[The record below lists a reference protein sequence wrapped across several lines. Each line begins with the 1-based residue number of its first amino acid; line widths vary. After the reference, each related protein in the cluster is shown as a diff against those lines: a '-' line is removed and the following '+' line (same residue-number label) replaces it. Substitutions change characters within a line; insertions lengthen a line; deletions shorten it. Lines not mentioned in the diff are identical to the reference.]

1 MSLIIKFS
9 TCAFLA
15 FWLVH
20 SILVISSNNLL
31 WPYMENVYAERCQ
44 AKNFRKETKF
54 LSEKLAEKSR
64 FRELSTNEIQKMLE
78 NVISAA
84 TKKRHKLWLEIIAF
98 EEGECL
104 PFVYCTR
111 SSNHSVCHAISRFG
125 RHLGPACHTLPRSHI
140 RCVQFFSPGSWYLF
154 CDTRSQMKRWRF
166 SVYHRFVYSF
176 SRSFQLSFFI
186 IGKFP
191 F

>member
-1 MSLIIKFS
+1 
-9 TCAFLA
+9 
-15 FWLVH
+15 
-20 SILVISSNNLL
+20 
-31 WPYMENVYAERCQ
+31 MENVYAERCQ

-125 RHLGPACHTLPRSHI
+125 RHLGPACHTLPRSHM
-140 RCVQFFSPGSWYLF
+140 RCVQFLSPGSWYLF

-176 SRSFQLSFFI
+176 SRSFQLTFFI